1 MGQVGERGPGGGWQC
16 AQLLCIYLPRSRP
29 CAQHDH
35 GVIIPISQME
45 ILERLGHILNYIHP
59 THLGLSSPVYLLTC
73 EGDGL
78 HMGAPSFSSFLQIP
92 EVLGL
97 SSTH

>member
-1 MGQVGERGPGGGWQC
+1 MCTASVYISASFVPV
-16 AQLLCIYLPRSRP
+16 LSMVY
-29 CAQHDH
+29 
-35 GVIIPISQME
+35 GVIIPILQME

-97 SSTH
+97 STH

>member
-1 MGQVGERGPGGGWQC
+1 MHSFCVY
-16 AQLLCIYLPRSRP
+16 LCLVPVLSMVY
-29 CAQHDH
+29 
-35 GVIIPISQME
+35 GVIIPILQME

-59 THLGLSSPVYLLTC
+59 THLSLSSPVYLLTC

-92 EVLGL
+92 EFLGL
-97 SSTH
+97 STH